1 MPADFSNQI
10 TSQINNDL
18 SKKSK
23 LFNLLNESSLIG
35 YSFNVSYNSISILTN
50 DFWKREVHGIPHNSF
65 LIATSFDKNELATV
79 DQDNKEIIL
88 LRVVKEA
95 SIPDEDVWVETRIA
109 KIKSLKSPNL
119 DALDNSSVDFDNYTL
134 NEMGYTG
141 LECSIL
147 GTFFEDEENSEL
159 NFGSDLENY
168 FGTKS
173 LYIYKPLGSS
183 LEKIINFIDPYRIK
197 SIQNDL
203 NSMGINLSTEKI
215 EAKYEIGTVRY
226 TSTNRLQKSTSS
238 EVKVT
243 VNPFDFIA
251 RRTATF
257 GMTRTGKSN
266 TVKTLIDAIDRNC
279 KSTGIILSQ
288 IIFDLNGE
296 YANPNLQD
304 INNSGEASSISSSIP
319 GSIVYTLNPNV
330 QATKDIRLLRFN
342 FFKNI
347 QLAHQFITSIMKN
360 ENTSTAADIT
370 SFINLDINAWFEEDD
385 ELDPSTKNRITIKKN
400 LYYILLH
407 SIGCKS
413 GNSKINFPFS
423 KSVLT
428 KTFPDIIKTAEK
440 NSELSLDS
448 DEEILK
454 NIYLAYKNLP
464 PRVNLNLPKEE
475 VFRGLKAIKTVLT
488 NQNTSLLSSSGKEML
503 DDDMKVLF
511 NLITQSNDKNTYIQ
525 GYKAIA
531 KLGVTRYHEINSND
545 YTEEIVNYMKEGKVI
560 ILDVSLGIQDMR
572 TRITE
577 LIFEKIFI
585 NNQKEFTEGIPTSKV
600 IFYVEEAHNLI
611 GKKMEPREIWPRVAK
626 EGAKYGIGLVYS
638 TQEPSSINKNVL
650 SNTENWFITHLNN
663 EDEIRVISKY
673 YDFGDFK
680 SSLMKAKDVGFARIK
695 TMSQNFVVPVQIKK
709 FEG

>member
-10 TSQINNDL
+10 ASQINNDL

-35 YSFNVSYNSISILTN
+35 YSFSVSYNSISILTN

-79 DQDNKEIIL
+79 DKDNKEIIL

-147 GTFFEDEENSEL
+147 GTFFEDEDNNEL

-203 NSMGINLSTEKI
+203 NNMGINLSTERI

-279 KSTGIILSQ
+279 KNTGIILSQ

-304 INNSGEASSISSSIP
+304 INDSGEASSISSSIP

-330 QATKDIRLLRFN
+330 QASEDIRLLRFN
-342 FFKNI
+342 FFNNI
-347 QLAHQFITSIMKN
+347 QLAHQFITSIMKS

-370 SFINLDINAWFEEDD
+370 NFMNLDINSWFDD
-385 ELDPSTKNRITIKKN
+385 DSEMDHSTKTKIQLKKN
-400 LYYILLH
+400 LYQILLH
-407 SIGCKS
+407 RIGCKS
-413 GNSKINFPFS
+413 NYQNIFFPFS
-423 KSVLT
+423 KSAL
-428 KTFPDIIKTAEK
+428 KKSFPEVIKK
-440 NSELSLDS
+440 FKSDKLDN

-454 NIYLAYKNLP
+454 KIYLAFDNVTSYKSPLLP
-464 PRVNLNLPKEE
+464 SED
-475 VFRGLKAIKTVLT
+475 VFQSFKAIKRILSKQKTP
-488 NQNTSLLSSSGKEML
+488 LLSSSGNEMF
-503 DDDMKVLF
+503 DDDLKTLF
-511 NLITQSNDKNTYIQ
+511 NLINQSNDDNSYIQ

-531 KLGVTRYHEINSND
+531 KLGVTKYHEINSSD

-577 LIFEKIFI
+577 LIVEKIFI

-638 TQEPSSINKNVL
+638 TQEPSSISKNVL